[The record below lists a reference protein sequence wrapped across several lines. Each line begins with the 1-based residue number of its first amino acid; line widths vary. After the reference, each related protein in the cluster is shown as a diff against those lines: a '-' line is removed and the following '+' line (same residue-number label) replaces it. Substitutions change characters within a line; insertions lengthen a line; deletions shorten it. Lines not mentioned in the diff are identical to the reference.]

1 MMVLFRSSFITA
13 AFVCIVAVSQFA
25 TVYAAP
31 QLGMRPK
38 LRVLG
43 VDASGSEVSSI
54 LSVAATADVDGSASA
69 TLSPE
74 ITATA
79 APETQPIPESPTGD
93 DPPQGT
99 DFAVQS
105 NSAASSASGVG
116 VALLI
121 GSFAALIQT
130 F

>member
-31 QLGMRPK
+31 QIGMRPK

-54 LSVAATADVDGSASA
+54 LSAAATADVDGSASA

-79 APETQPIPESPTGD
+79 ASESSTSD
-93 DPPQGT
+93 DPGT
-99 DFAVQS
+99 DFSVQS

>member
-1 MMVLFRSSFITA
+1 MMVLFRSSFIVA

-31 QLGMRPK
+31 QIGMRPN

-69 TLSPE
+69 TLGPE

-79 APETQPIPESPTGD
+79 AAETSPTPESSTGD
-93 DPPQGT
+93 DPGT
-99 DFAVQS
+99 DLAVQS
-105 NSAASSASGVG
+105 NSAAPSASGVG
-116 VALLI
+116 VVLLI

>member
-1 MMVLFRSSFITA
+1 MIVLFRSSFITA

-31 QLGMRPK
+31 QIGMRPK

-54 LSVAATADVDGSASA
+54 LSAAATADVDGSASA

-79 APETQPIPESPTGD
+79 ASESSTSD
-93 DPPQGT
+93 DPGT
-99 DFAVQS
+99 DFSVQS